1 MDGAQGF
8 LTDLTND
15 VPCCVRAKQDLLG
28 RVAARLTTETVRPHE
43 EPRVPKSLIP
53 SPIQKTSR
61 LVKSLIP

>member
-61 LVKSLIP
+61 LVY